1 MKNLP
6 LSKVKAFTTAAV
18 LGMLAPVAVSQR
30 PANSQSMDVCPT
42 NATLAGIQTAAR
54 NGCRTT
60 PNLYQITVYRFAL
73 CTSEPFTSSGLSS
86 SCVTTFTDTSGRSA
100 TLYASGAPLSV
111 TMPSSI
117 APPPGTYKYAAI
129 LMGNNMTLN
138 SSYATSDS
146 GTIYSTSTYGT
157 VKQTSPAQDYVR
169 TMNYF
174 GGGPAT
180 SCSAEETMSLGTM
193 KAFILDSSLR
203 PITISGGT
211 CPGAARIAARMEM
224 NTPIKITSKTS
235 ALIATFTVTNNG
247 STISCPGSCIARD
260 LIEFDSGPFQ
270 VSFTTIE

>member
-30 PANSQSMDVCPT
+30 PANAQMAVCPT
-42 NATLAGIQTAAR
+42 NATLAAIQAAASS
-54 NGCRTT
+54 GCRTT
-60 PNLYQITVYRFAL
+60 PNLYRITVYRFAL
-73 CTSEPFTSSGLSS
+73 CASEPFTSSGLSS

-138 SSYATSDS
+138 NSYATLGG
-146 GTIYSTSTYGT
+146 GTIYSTSIPGT
-157 VKQTSPAQDYVR
+157 VKTTSPAEDYVK
-169 TMNYF
+169 TINYF
-174 GGGPAT
+174 GPSNSPT
-180 SCSAEETMSLGTM
+180 CSAEEAMSLGTM
-193 KAFILDSSLR
+193 KALILDSSLR
-203 PITISGGT
+203 PITLSGLT
-211 CPGAARIAARMEM
+211 CPGADRIAARMEM
-224 NTPIKITSKTS
+224 NTPITITSKTS

-247 STISCPGSCIARD
+247 ATISSSGSS
-260 LIEFDSGPFQ
+260 IEFDGGPFQ

>member
-6 LSKVKAFTTAAV
+6 LNKVKAFTTAAV
-18 LGMLAPVAVSQR
+18 LGTLAPVAVSQR
-30 PANSQSMDVCPT
+30 PANAQSLAVCPT
-42 NATLAGIQTAAR
+42 NATLANILTAAT

-100 TLYASGAPLSV
+100 TLYASGAARTV

-129 LMGNNMTLN
+129 LMANNFTLN
-138 SSYATSDS
+138 TSYATSDS
-146 GTIYSTSTYGT
+146 GTFYSTSTAGANA
-157 VKQTSPAQDYVR
+157 KRTSPAVNYVE
-169 TMNYF
+169 TVNHF
-174 GGGPAT
+174 GGGRAT

-211 CPGAARIAARMEM
+211 CPGADRIAARMEM

-235 ALIATFTVTNNG
+235 ALIATYTVTNNG
-247 STISCPGSCIARD
+247 ATISTDGTNIQFSG
-260 LIEFDSGPFQ
+260 GPFQ

>member
-18 LGMLAPVAVSQR
+18 LSMLAPVAVSQR
-30 PANSQSMDVCPT
+30 PANAQMEVCPT
-42 NATLAGIQTAAR
+42 NATLERIRDAASS
-54 NGCRTT
+54 GCRTT
-60 PNLYQITVYRFAL
+60 PNLYKITVYRFAL
-73 CTSEPFTSSGLSS
+73 CASEPFTSSGLSS
-86 SCVTTFTDTSGRSA
+86 SCVTTFNDTSGRSA
-100 TLYASGAPLSV
+100 TLYASGARSV

-129 LMGNNMTLN
+129 LMGNDITLN
-138 SSYATSDS
+138 NSYATSDS

-169 TMNYF
+169 TMNHF
-174 GGGPAT
+174 GPSDSPT
-180 SCSAEETMSLGTM
+180 CSAEETMSLGTM

-203 PITISGGT
+203 PITASGRT
-211 CPGAARIAARMEM
+211 CSGAARIAARMEM

-247 STISCPGSCIARD
+247 GTISKPRVGT